1 MRFLDTRKS
10 RLADPVGRIDINE
23 IDNIVKLL
31 ESFQII
37 NFQDYVDLNFDTRK
51 DLQLKIGKNLDW
63 FLCKGLTY
71 IENSELM
78 KIEEFKDQFKT
89 LHLSALLIEWEIEKL
104 IIDSGYQTIEV
115 LDSYTHKVDDPIY
128 PLILQNLI
136 RLELNQNSY
145 YHS

>member
-51 DLQLKIGKNLDW
+51 DLQLKIGK
-63 FLCKGLTY
+63 
-71 IENSELM
+71 I
-78 KIEEFKDQFKT
+78 
-89 LHLSALLIEWEIEKL
+89 
-104 IIDSGYQTIEV
+104 
-115 LDSYTHKVDDPIY
+115 
-128 PLILQNLI
+128 
-136 RLELNQNSY
+136 
-145 YHS
+145 